1 MLNNIAKKRKMAKN
15 NMNDVEAINIIAAG
29 TTITGDLKTDGVI
42 RLNGTLVGN
51 LETSEKL
58 VIGQNGRVEGEVKCK
73 NADVEGK
80 VKGVILVNDLL
91 TLKRSANIQGDIITK
106 QLSVE
111 PGAIFT
117 GTCKMSKDVE
127 KPQQK

>member
-1 MLNNIAKKRKMAKN
+1 MAKSN
-15 NMNDVEAINIIAAG
+15 INEADTINIIAAG
-29 TTITGDLKTDGVI
+29 TSIQGDLKTDGVI

-58 VIGQNGRVEGEVKCK
+58 VIGQNGKVEGQVKCK

-80 VKGVILVNDLL
+80 ILGVISVQELL
-91 TLKRSANIQGDIITK
+91 SLKQTAVVEGDIITK
-106 QLSVE
+106 QMSVE
-111 PGAIFT
+111 PGALFT

-127 KPQQK
+127 KINKK

>member
-1 MLNNIAKKRKMAKN
+1 MAKSN
-15 NMNDVEAINIIAAG
+15 INEAEAINIIAAG
-29 TTITGDLKTDGVI
+29 TSITGDLKTEGVI

-51 LETSEKL
+51 LETTEKL
-58 VIGQNGRVEGEVKCK
+58 VIGQNGKVEGEVKCK
-73 NADVEGK
+73 SADIEGK
-80 VKGVILVNDLL
+80 IMGIISVQDLL
-91 TLKRSANIQGDIITK
+91 SLKRTANIQGDIITK

-127 KPQQK
+127 KTQQK

>member
-1 MLNNIAKKRKMAKN
+1 MAKN
-15 NMNDVEAINIIAAG
+15 NINEAEAINIIAAG
-29 TTITGDLKTDGVI
+29 TSITGDLKTDGVI

-58 VIGQNGRVEGEVKCK
+58 VVGQNGKVEGEVKCK
-73 NADVEGK
+73 SADIEGK
-80 VKGVILVNDLL
+80 IIGVISVQDLL
-91 TLKRSANIQGDIITK
+91 SLKRTANIQGDIITK

-127 KPQQK
+127 KPQQKQA